1 MLAEEAAAV
10 DAGEIVGRREL
21 AILGE
26 RDAQHGLELRDAPRG
41 GEARVELAR
50 GGPAADALVRAG
62 GETGL
67 ATGGVVQRRHVQDE
81 RRAPPGA
88 PPHAPHPL
96 EPIGPDPRT
105 GLPLETAP

>member
-10 DAGEIVGRREL
+10 DAGEIVGRGEL

-26 RDAQHGLELRDAPRG
+26 RDAQHALELRDAPCG

-50 GGPAADALVRAG
+50 GGPAADARVRAG

-67 ATGGVVQRRHVQDE
+67 ATGGVVERRPVQDE
-81 RRAPPGA
+81 GRPHRGARRRPPDQFERLRHYHG
-88 PPHAPHPL
+88 
-96 EPIGPDPRT
+96 T
-105 GLPLETAP
+105 

>member
-26 RDAQHGLELRDAPRG
+26 RDAQHALELRDAPCG

-62 GETGL
+62 GETGRSEEHTSEL
-67 ATGGVVQRRHVQDE
+67 QSRRDLVCRLLLEKKKKTTQIE
-81 RRAPPGA
+81 QTQEM
-88 PPHAPHPL
+88 HAV
-96 EPIGPDPRT
+96 R
-105 GLPLETAP
+105 